1 MSLKLFPFPSHVEKN
16 YLTRVI
22 HFEALRSVQKVLF
35 IGDTKVGND
44 LLLTVVIKVAT

>member
-1 MSLKLFPFPSHVEKN
+1 MIGISGSVF
-16 YLTRVI
+16 
-22 HFEALRSVQKVLF
+22 SVQKVLF